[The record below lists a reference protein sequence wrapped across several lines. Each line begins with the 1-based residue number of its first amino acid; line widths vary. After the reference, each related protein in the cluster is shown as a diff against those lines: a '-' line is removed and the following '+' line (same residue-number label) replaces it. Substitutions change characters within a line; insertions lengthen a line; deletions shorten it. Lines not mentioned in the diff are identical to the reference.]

1 MSVLMAGAGIPGGQ
15 IVGATDARGYYAAED
30 VYRPEDFAASVYTKM
45 GIDPHQ
51 KLETAVGRPVS
62 LVNDGRLI
70 RELFV

>member
-1 MSVLMAGAGIPGGQ
+1 
-15 IVGATDARGYYAAED
+15 
-30 VYRPEDFAASVYTKM
+30 M